1 MNSLNKTPL
10 ITIIVPVYNT
20 KQYLKECLETIRR
33 QTLDRIEIILVND
46 GSTDGSQSICEEYK
60 HIDNRFSVIHQ
71 QNKGLSASRNVAIDK
86 AKGEYILFVDSDDY
100 INIELCQ
107 MAYDYAKEKNADLV
121 RFFYQEDTKLGIRFH
136 SKQLTLSQ
144 DIIESDIDKLKTAY
158 TSGAM
163 VWKFLISRDILIL
176 NNIRFPENLI
186 YEDMY
191 FTTKLALS
199 SRRMVVL
206 HKTLYSYRIR
216 CSSLSWASEGD
227 AVEQCEQCC
236 NLGIKYAKE
245 LQVSDVAIDFLSNQ
259 RDRMI
264 ANLTKRIDN
273 KYNTEYPREVF
284 YE

>member
-1 MNSLNKTPL
+1 MDSLNRIPL

-46 GSTDGSQSICEEYK
+46 GSTDGSQCICEEYK
-60 HIDNRFSVIHQ
+60 SMDQRISVIHQ
-71 QNKGLSASRNVAIDK
+71 QNRGLSASRNVAIEK

-100 INIELCQ
+100 IDINLCQ
-107 MAYDYAKEKNADLV
+107 KAYNYAKKRNADLV
-121 RFFYQEDTKLGIRFH
+121 RFFYQEDTKHGIRFH

-144 DIIESDIDKLKTAY
+144 DVIVSDIDKLKAAY

-163 VWKFLISRDILIL
+163 VWKFLISRELLIL
-176 NNIRFPENLI
+176 NNICFPENLI

-191 FTTKLALS
+191 FTTKLTLL

-206 HKTLYSYRIR
+206 HETLYSYRIR
-216 CSSLSWASEGD
+216 RSSLSWASD
-227 AVEQCEQCC
+227 SVAIEQCAHCC
-236 NLGIKYAKE
+236 NLGIQFAKE
-245 LQVSDVAIDFLSNQ
+245 MQASDMTIDFLINQ

-264 ANLTKRIDN
+264 VSLTERIDK
-273 KYNTEYPREVF
+273 KYNTEYPKEIF